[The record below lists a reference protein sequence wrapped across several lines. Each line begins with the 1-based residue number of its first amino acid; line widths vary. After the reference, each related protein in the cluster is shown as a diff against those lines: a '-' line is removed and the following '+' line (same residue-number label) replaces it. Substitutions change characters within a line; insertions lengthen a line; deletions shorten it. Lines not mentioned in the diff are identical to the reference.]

1 MERRPPPTRRTPTWT
16 APEELIDLMGA
27 VSGNERNGHGETV
40 VRRPNVVMWSWT
52 EPFPHRPMQD
62 LISRRH
68 VEHAELR
75 KVLRY
80 GDRDPYRPAA
90 LAPTKEVRSP
100 EAWVDA
106 IRTFVFD
113 GSDIPVDDVGV
124 ARVRPEWVYEGHDV
138 PEVWAVLLVVEM
150 DHAELAQAPSW
161 QAGAEVQRQYN
172 RGTAAARALADW
184 LRARGHDARG
194 HGGPNAGPMLL
205 VPAAIEAGLGELGKH
220 GSMIHPR
227 LGSRFRLAS
236 VLTDVPLVAS
246 GASTFGA
253 DDFCWNCR
261 VCLDACPP
269 GAIFSAK
276 QTVRGE
282 TKWYVDFDLCLP
294 YFAETH
300 SCGICLAVCPWSQP
314 GEAERLVGTMARKL
328 ERRRARATA
337 ADESPS

>member
-1 MERRPPPTRRTPTWT
+1 MTKRPPPTRRTPTWD
-16 APEELIDLMGA
+16 APPDLVELMGP
-27 VSGNERNGHGETV
+27 VSGNDLNGLGEDD
-40 VRRPNVVMWSWT
+40 VRRPTVVMWSWT
-52 EPFPHRPMQD
+52 EPFQHRPMQD

-68 VEHAELR
+68 IEHPELR
-75 KVLRY
+75 NVLRY
-80 GDRDPYRPAA
+80 GDRDAYEPPSVAPTREHRSPDAWVQAIRDAA
-90 LAPTKEVRSP
+90 LGHP
-100 EAWVDA
+100 E
-106 IRTFVFD
+106 F
-113 GSDIPVDDVGV
+113 PVDDVGV

-138 PEVWAVLLVVEM
+138 DETWAILLAVEM
-150 DHAELAQAPSW
+150 EHEELATAPSW

-172 RGTAAARALADW
+172 RGTYAARALADW
-184 LRARGHDARG
+184 LRERGHRARG

-236 VLTDVPLVAS
+236 VLTDAPLVAS
-246 GASTFGA
+246 GRSEFGA

-269 GAIFSAK
+269 GAIFSTK

-294 YFAETH
+294 YFAETY
-300 SCGICLAVCPWSQP
+300 SCGV
-314 GEAERLVGTMARKL
+314 
-328 ERRRARATA
+328 
-337 ADESPS
+337 

>member
-1 MERRPPPTRRTPTWT
+1 
-16 APEELIDLMGA
+16 
-27 VSGNERNGHGETV
+27 
-40 VRRPNVVMWSWT
+40 MWSWT
-52 EPFPHRPMQD
+52 EDFQHRPMQE

-68 VEHAELR
+68 VEHPEVR
-75 KVLRY
+75 KVLRF
-80 GDRDPYRPAA
+80 GDRDDHDPSAVAPVAERRTPDEWVAEIRAFA
-90 LAPTKEVRSP
+90 LEHP
-100 EAWVDA
+100 EW
-106 IRTFVFD
+106 
-113 GSDIPVDDVGV
+113 PVDDVGV

-138 PEVWAVLLVVEM
+138 DETWVVVLAVEM
-150 DHAELAQAPSW
+150 DHAELSTAPSW

-172 RGTAAARALADW
+172 RGTHAARALADW
-184 LRARGHDARG
+184 LRERGHRARG

-205 VPAAIEAGLGELGKH
+205 VPAALKAGLGELGKH

-227 LGSRFRLAS
+227 FGSRFRLAS

-246 GASTFGA
+246 VAAEFGA

-269 GAIFSAK
+269 GAIFSTK

-294 YFAETH
+294 YFAETY

-314 GEAERLVGTMARKL
+314 GEAERLVGTMARK
-328 ERRRARATA
+328 RARRHERTSTESNDTIGA
-337 ADESPS
+337 AQ

>member
-1 MERRPPPTRRTPTWT
+1 
-16 APEELIDLMGA
+16 MGP
-27 VSGNERNGHGETV
+27 VSGNDLNGLGEPEP
-40 VRRPNVVMWSWT
+40 RRPTVVMWSWT
-52 EPFPHRPMQD
+52 ESFQHRPMQD

-68 VEHAELR
+68 VEHPELR

-80 GDRDPYRPAA
+80 GDQDHYEPGPLASAPQMRP
-90 LAPTKEVRSP
+90 P
-100 EAWVDA
+100 EEWVEA
-106 IRTFVFD
+106 IRAFSLDHPELAVE
-113 GSDIPVDDVGV
+113 DIGF
-124 ARVRPEWVYEGHDV
+124 ARVQPDWIYDGHDV
-138 PEVWAVLLVVEM
+138 SEEWVVILAVEM
-150 DHAELAQAPSW
+150 DHEELSMAPSW

-172 RGTAAARALADW
+172 RGTYAARALADW
-184 LRARGHDARG
+184 LRGHGHPARG

-220 GSMIHPR
+220 GSLIHPR

-246 GASTFGA
+246 APSEFGA

-269 GAIFSAK
+269 AAIFSTK
-276 QTVRGE
+276 QTVRGDE
-282 TKWYVDFDLCLP
+282 KWYVDFDRCLP

-328 ERRRARATA
+328 ERRRARTA
-337 ADESPS
+337 EVDGADAAP